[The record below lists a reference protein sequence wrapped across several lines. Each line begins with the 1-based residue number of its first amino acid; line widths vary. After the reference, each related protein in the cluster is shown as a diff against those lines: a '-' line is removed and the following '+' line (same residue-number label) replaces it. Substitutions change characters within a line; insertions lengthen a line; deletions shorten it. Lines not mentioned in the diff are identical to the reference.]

1 MSTGPSYHQIP
12 EHYCRHLGGL
22 RWSASGDAVEHEDG
36 STFAFV
42 PQLGLFLEGLASAR
56 RLMHFG
62 FVLHLMHLLRP
73 AGPQRAELL
82 RKAFQEAGRPLR
94 NAGAFFAEL
103 CKHVP
108 ALAESFRFEPH
119 EWVVQSSILW
129 FHRPPADSELPPL
142 TPEAFEDHVLR
153 RLDAYSPQEL
163 RHWLRHGRG
172 PIKEAGERVVRIIR
186 EVARV
191 KSRTLTEVLAEL
203 TRRERLAGAVPYVA
217 RLLSALALPPRR
229 LARQQLPV
237 GGYSDVA
244 TRGQPEQ
251 LLPSQF
257 VLDDLEFVR
266 RFAANELLFFRR
278 EEPHAQTK
286 EELVLVLDQGV
297 RTWGDVRLVLTAA
310 VFALARRIA
319 SGKMPLRLAASS
331 SSKTLDCRTAKPAAL
346 GELLEAS
353 DLTPHP
359 AATLERV
366 LEEPADVLRD
376 IVLLTHPRNLAEADV
391 QAAARRLGK
400 NCRLFAASVDGH
412 GQAQLAEVRRGV
424 AVPLT
429 RFRIDWQKAP
439 QPAPA
444 AKAAAPNT
452 PPLPWQGDV
461 EPIGFP
467 FRFGATAPLGP
478 FAFDASGQW
487 LLVSGPNG
495 MLHVERIEGGSA
507 EVLPRGF
514 HNGRV
519 LNNVEAVLGV
529 YGGFAVCGLADAEL
543 MTFHYDLASRTCTA
557 RVLGVPERWQRQWF
571 YLPLFHAVVVK
582 GDAINYGVDL
592 ATGERGYHK
601 KHGALGSSRVQ
612 KACAEADGYHMPPTQ
627 VMIVHK
633 MSEQEI
639 PYSVDPSGYLRV
651 VDATASFP
659 AAILLTRCTALV
671 CLTPGSGT
679 VELAQAGQ
687 EPKRFQPKADGQ
699 PILKGATVGA
709 ARLCGDTLA
718 LLLGGYPAR
727 LRLFRLPEGTPLAD
741 FPSPAPPETTGFVLS
756 GDGSKLARRSGGA
769 KIIVHDLTGGGH
781 ANWVTPRGRYHSQ
794 VDVYTG
800 DCWLAIHVGGAAH
813 LLRWDQGVLN
823 RTYSPNE
830 GVAFVARQVSVARL
844 HPGIRVGH
852 GVLQPSRLAYDPKR
866 FVASLFA
873 GRGIV
878 VDAFGQVIVL
888 DKSQNLV
895 CMFFTFRNQFAAWMP
910 DGTRYGPASLTG
922 GPETSGAADKIGQAL
937 LDASK
942 KGARQ

>member
-1 MSTGPSYHQIP
+1 MTIGASYHHIP
-12 EHYCRHLGGL
+12 EDYCRHLGGL
-22 RWSASGDAVEHEDG
+22 RWSANGDAVEHEDG

-42 PQLGLFLEGLASAR
+42 PQLGLFLEGLASTG
-56 RLMHFG
+56 RLIHFG
-62 FVLHLMHLLRP
+62 FVLHLLHLLRP
-73 AGPQRAELL
+73 AGAQRAETL

-108 ALAESFRFEPH
+108 ALADPFQFEPH

-129 FHRPPADSELPPL
+129 FYRPPADSELPPL

-153 RLDAYSPQEL
+153 RLEAYSAQEL

-172 PIKEAGERVVRIIR
+172 PIKEAGARIVRIIR

-191 KSRTLTEVLAEL
+191 KSRTLTDVLAEL
-203 TRRERLAGAVPYVA
+203 TKRERLAGAVPYVA

-251 LLPSQF
+251 ILPSQF
-257 VLDDLEFVR
+257 VLDELEFVR

-319 SGKMPLRLAASS
+319 PGKMPLRLAATSS
-331 SSKTLDCRTAKPAAL
+331 PKTLDCRTADATAL

-359 AATLERV
+359 AAALERV
-366 LEEPADVLRD
+366 LEEPADMLRD
-376 IVLLTHPRNLAEADV
+376 IVLLTHPRSLAENDV

-412 GQAQLAEVRRGV
+412 GQAQLAELRRGA

-429 RFRIDWQKAP
+429 RFRIDWEKAP
-439 QPAPA
+439 QPVP
-444 AKAAAPNT
+444 KAAPSDSPA
-452 PPLPWQGDV
+452 LLWKGDV

-478 FAFDASGQW
+478 FAFDAAGEW
-487 LLVSGPNG
+487 LLVSGRNG
-495 MLHVERIEGGSA
+495 MLYLERTDGTCA

-514 HNGRV
+514 RSSTALRSV
-519 LNNVEAVLGV
+519 DAVLGV
-529 YGGFAVCGLADAEL
+529 PGGFAVCGQVDTEL
-543 MTFHYDLASRTCTA
+543 VAFHYDMSRRTVTA
-557 RVLGVPERWQRQWF
+557 WTLGVPDVGHRQWL
-571 YLPLFHAVVVK
+571 YLPKFNSVVVK
-582 GDAINYGVDL
+582 SDTINYGVDL

-601 KHGALGSSRVQ
+601 KGGWCGDTRVHE
-612 KACAEADGYHMPPTQ
+612 ACAYAEVQELPPRVLLVDHIPHKPRTLPTVWLMDSGSIRLLMPGKELHQFTPLVDGQ
-627 VMIVHK
+627 AALL
-633 MSEQEI
+633 
-639 PYSVDPSGYLRV
+639 GARV
-651 VDATASFP
+651 VDA
-659 AAILLTRCTALV
+659 
-671 CLTPGSGT
+671 
-679 VELAQAGQ
+679 Q
-687 EPKRFQPKADGQ
+687 
-699 PILKGATVGA
+699 
-709 ARLCGDTLA
+709 LCGDTLA
-718 LLLGGYPAR
+718 VAVLHEKPHR
-727 LRLFRLPEGTPLAD
+727 RRVWVFRLPHGATIGDFPLRPVGEGTFLL
-741 FPSPAPPETTGFVLS
+741 SP
-756 GDGSKLARRSGGA
+756 DGNRLLRQASESMMAL
-769 KIIVHDLTGGGH
+769 HDLTSASSH
-781 ANWVTPRGRYHSQ
+781 KVPLVGRYHHNVEVQ
-794 VDVYTG
+794 TG
-800 DCWLAIHVGGAAH
+800 DCWLAIQVGGAAH
-813 LLRWDQGVLN
+813 FVRWDQGVLN
-823 RTYSPNE
+823 RTYSPAD
-830 GVAFVARQVSVARL
+830 GVMTPAAYVERQRHTAQLSQGVRL
-844 HPGIRVGH
+844 TPGIF
-852 GVLQPSRLAYDPKR
+852 QPSRLAYDPKR
-866 FVASLFA
+866 FVASRFA
-873 GRGIV
+873 GLGIV

-888 DKSQNLV
+888 DRSQDVV

-922 GPETSGAADKIGQAL
+922 GPETAGAADRIGQAL
-937 LDASK
+937 LAATM
-942 KGARQ
+942 KGGRQ